1 DYENIGLGIAADTE
15 AYFGHLGRA
24 RELTSQAVDS
34 ATRADQNEAAAE
46 FLALAMAGD
55 AARAKSLAQELGERF
70 PLDTQI
76 QSLWLPAIHAQLALY
91 EKNPASAL
99 NSLKVA
105 LPIELGNTTYG
116 ETCLNHVY
124 IRGEAY
130 LAAGQGSA
138 TAAEFQK
145 IIDHSGIV
153 WNCWTGALA
162 HLGVARANAQQARTS
177 QGADAN
183 AARVRALA
191 AYKDFL

>member
-1 DYENIGLGIAADTE
+1 FVGKPDYENIGLGIAADTE

-46 FLALAMAGD
+46 FLAVASLRESAYGNAAEARITAQKALKKATTNQGAVVEAVLALAMAGD

-105 LPIELGNTTYG
+105 L
-116 ETCLNHVY
+116 
-124 IRGEAY
+124 
-130 LAAGQGSA
+130 
-138 TAAEFQK
+138 
-145 IIDHSGIV
+145 
-153 WNCWTGALA
+153 
-162 HLGVARANAQQARTS
+162 
-177 QGADAN
+177 
-183 AARVRALA
+183 
-191 AYKDFL
+191 